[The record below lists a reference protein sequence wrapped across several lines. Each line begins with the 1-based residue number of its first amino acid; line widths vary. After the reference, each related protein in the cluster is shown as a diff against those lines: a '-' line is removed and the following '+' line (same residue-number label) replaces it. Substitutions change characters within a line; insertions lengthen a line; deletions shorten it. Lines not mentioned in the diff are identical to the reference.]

1 MELHRKNKLNWILL
15 NKIKSYQPVQTS
27 FTNYI
32 NKHKQNF
39 VAGEVALI
47 GAGPGDPDLLT
58 LQAYRFIQQAEVVIY
73 DRLVSDAIMD
83 LLPENCE
90 KVYVG
95 KKQADHRVP
104 QEGINQLLV
113 DHAKQKK
120 RVVRLKGGD
129 PFVFGRG
136 GEEAQFLLSNKVAC
150 HIVPGMTAASA
161 CTSYVGIPL
170 THRQV
175 SQSCTFITGHV
186 KDCGELALPWQTLN
200 DAKQTV
206 VFYMGVKSLP
216 IIVKQLIGAGRNP
229 TTPAAL
235 IRKGTQPDQQVF
247 RAPLNELAALVI
259 EKKITPPT
267 LIVIGDV
274 VNTFDENHL
283 EGLGYLSVK

>member
-1 MELHRKNKLNWILL
+1 MQA
-15 NKIKSYQPVQTS
+15 SYI
-27 FTNYI
+27 NYI
-32 NKHKQNF
+32 NTHKQDF
-39 VAGEVALI
+39 VTGEVAII

-73 DRLVSDAIMD
+73 DRLVSDAIMA
-83 LLPENCE
+83 LLPNDCE
-90 KVYVG
+90 KIYVG

-104 QEGINQLLV
+104 QAGINQLLV
-113 DHAKQKK
+113 DHAQRDK

-129 PFVFGRG
+129 PFIFGRG
-136 GEEAQFLLSNKVAC
+136 SEEAQFLLANNIAC

-170 THRQV
+170 THRKI

-186 KDCGELALPWQTLN
+186 QESGALDLPWHTLN
-200 DAKQTV
+200 DKKQTV

-216 IIVKQLIGAGRNP
+216 IITEQLISAGRCP

-235 IRKGTQPDQQVF
+235 IRNGSRPDQQVF
-247 RAPLNELAALVI
+247 KAPLNALVDLVI

-274 VNTFDENHL
+274 VNTFNEENL
-283 EGLGYLSVK
+283 KGLGYLNVS